1 MIMQEVSTAMAKKFG
16 EGVSNAQIALARQFE
31 RAGLTSYSQAVKAFQ
46 RKEDAQIATW
56 KQQLQKGK

>member
-1 MIMQEVSTAMAKKFG
+1 MAKKFG

-46 RKEDAQIATW
+46 NGDEAKIAAW
-56 KQQLQKGK
+56 KQQLQKGN